1 MAGDRDALIALLRE
15 RSVRH
20 GDFVLASGARSSYYI
35 DCRPTTMSA
44 LGQRLIGR
52 LGLAAIR
59 DAGWQPRSVGGLTM
73 GADPVAYAI
82 AAASVDDGDRR
93 SEIRDP
99 RVRSPISDLGSP
111 ITVID
116 AFSVRK
122 TPKDHGTSK
131 RIEGNFAAG
140 WPVVVIED
148 VITSGGSALSAVE
161 AVRAEGGEVLG
172 LLAVLDRQA
181 GGSEKIAASGVAVV
195 ALLTAAEL
203 GL

>member
-1 MAGDRDALIALLRE
+1 MASDRDALIALLRE

-82 AAASVDDGDRR
+82 AAASLVDGRWSMVDDSLTIDHRP
-93 SEIRDP
+93 S
-99 RVRSPISDLGSP
+99 
-111 ITVID
+111 TID

-122 TPKDHGTSK
+122 TPKDHGTSR

-148 VITSGGSALSAVE
+148 VITSGGSALSAIE
-161 AVRAEGGEVLG
+161 AVRAEGGEVIG
-172 LLAVLDRQA
+172 VLAVLDRQA
-181 GGSEKIAASGVAVV
+181 GGREKIAASGVPVV
-195 ALLTAAEL
+195 TLLTAHEL
-203 GL
+203 GLA